1 MDKIFLNGQQI
12 SAESF
17 CISFLDGELHIDFN
31 PTEVMQPAKSCA
43 SLPLNFQTKDLFLT
57 SLLSALQ
64 APANLSGYPYLKRAL
79 DLGIDNPD
87 IYTAITK
94 TLYPVLSRE
103 FGDVGTSKI
112 ERSLHG
118 VIVPMLDHCDPAV
131 LKWFF
136 GSARQTLE
144 EKRNN
149 AYVLSLMVTKIQLI
163 LAEQPLGS

>member
-17 CISFLDGELHIDFN
+17 CISFLDGELHIDFE
-31 PTEVMQPAKSCA
+31 PSTIMPAAKRNC
-43 SLPLNFQTKDLFLT
+43 SLQLNFQSKDLFLT
-57 SLLSALQ
+57 SLLSTLQ

-79 DLGIDNPD
+79 DLGMDNLD
-87 IYTAITK
+87 IYASITK
-94 TLYPVLSRE
+94 MLYPVLSKE

-136 GSARQTLE
+136 GSASQTLS

-149 AYVLSLMVTKIQLI
+149 AYVLSLMVTRIQLL
-163 LAEQPLGS
+163 LAEHPLGT

>member
-1 MDKIFLNGQQI
+1 MGKIFLNGQQI

-136 GSARQTLE
+136 GSASQTLS

-149 AYVLSLMVTKIQLI
+149 AYVLSLMATRIQLL
-163 LAEQPLGS
+163 LAEHPLGT